1 MKAQDVMTKNV
12 HVVTMDT
19 SIMEVARLM
28 AREDIGSV
36 PVHADDKLVG
46 MVTDRDIVVRAIA
59 EGLDASSTRAGDVM
73 SESIKYCRADDDVVA
88 IARNMSELG
97 VRRLPVVDADKRLV
111 GFISQRNGWGAFGA
125 GACVLLQGTLAT
137 CMGLAAR

>member
-111 GFISQRNGWGAFGA
+111 GFISLANIASANNA
-125 GACVLLQGTLAT
+125 GATDKLLDGVAQPH
-137 CMGLAAR
+137 C